1 MSEDRGEETAS
12 AVWARYKEAKR
23 FAAGK
28 TGQERQQEVTLDE
41 AIARA
46 LAAAGLPE
54 TGLPPRSLLHPSQY
68 GRLIRWFY
76 RLLVA
81 LFAALVAGLIWWG
94 YRNFGTGG

>member
-1 MSEDRGEETAS
+1 MREDRGEETSS

-23 FAAGK
+23 FAAGQS
-28 TGQERQQEVTLDE
+28 GPERPQEVSLDE

-68 GRLIRWFY
+68 GRMIRWFY

-81 LFAALVAGLIWWG
+81 LFTALVAGLIWWG
-94 YRNFGTGG
+94 YRNYGTGG